1 MPEPAYFIDT
11 GQNVIL
17 NDSAEIA
24 FGQKAT
30 LNYKVPANYQY
41 EFITTFITGHRIPVR
56 TPQTVCR
63 IISIMLYKPK
73 GLGGQGRPINLL
85 GQGFPYWE
93 ELIGTAQLAF
103 LLAVR
108 EQIAGG
114 SNIEIQVE
122 NLDAQ
127 NAVTC
132 SITLVGEIRETR
144 TERIPTRQA

>member
-17 NDSAEIA
+17 NDSVEIA
-24 FGQKAT
+24 FGQKGT
-30 LNYKVPANYQY
+30 LNYNVPANFQY

-63 IISIMLYKPK
+63 ILAIMLYKPK
-73 GLGGQGRPINLL
+73 GQGGQGRPINLL

-114 SNIEIQVE
+114 SKIEIQVE

-127 NAVTC
+127 KSVTC
-132 SITLVGEIRETR
+132 SITLVGEVRVVKSEKVPVR
-144 TERIPTRQA
+144 AK